1 MRGCRNAIISPLLYS
16 SIFGNHNI
24 PPLRPSTTP
33 IFRNCHC
40 NSNYG
45 YFSQKMADCF
55 YSEVKP
61 MGIKHEFSVCFF
73 SGLNEE
79 WQLPFQPKQLLPNL
93 SPTIYETSSGFD
105 EQKSSA
111 ALKIQTQWLKKW
123 GKIMQTHTE
132 FTCSIHSF
140 VGVGWRNCFPW
151 LQHDV
156 LSKLE
161 RLYNQL
167 YN

>member
-79 WQLPFQPKQLLPNL
+79 WQLPFQPKQLLPSVSNHLWNL
-93 SPTIYETSSGFD
+93 IRFWRAEIKCSSKNTDTMVKKMGKDNADSYRVHMFNTFICGGGVEKLFSLTSAWCPF
-105 EQKSSA
+105 KA
-111 ALKIQTQWLKKW
+111 WALIQ
-123 GKIMQTHTE
+123 
-132 FTCSIHSF
+132 SII
-140 VGVGWRNCFPW
+140 
-151 LQHDV
+151 
-156 LSKLE
+156 
-161 RLYNQL
+161 
-167 YN
+167 